1 MFPGTGILAAADP
14 MDHIADKPL
23 FDGLLTDG
31 SGLDRVSSALYELGI
46 TKQVALFF
54 IAGILT
60 VLFFWSYVRQI
71 KRDPDA
77 LPGRWGKF
85 RETSLDALRDQ
96 LVLPFM
102 GESGLKFLP
111 ILATF
116 FVYILICNLIGLIP
130 MLDWVGHGGNTS
142 TANYYITP
150 ALAFCAFV
158 LYHGLGIKEQGN
170 IFTYIKN
177 LFPHVP
183 VVLLPLIIVI
193 EIAAHI
199 IRPCALA
206 IRLCANMV
214 AGHVMIA
221 VLLSFTAAF
230 TADFLIGGGL
240 IALISV
246 IAVTL
251 LTFLELLV
259 AVVQAFVFTFLTTV
273 FLSMA
278 VHPDH

>member
-14 MDHIADKPL
+14 MEHIKDRPL

-31 SGLDRVSSALYELGI
+31 SGLDRISSALYELGI

-71 KRDPDA
+71 RRAPGSV
-77 LPGRWGKF
+77 PGRWGNLV
-85 RETSLDALRDQ
+85 ETVLDTIRDQ
-96 LVLPFM
+96 LILPFM
-102 GESGLKFLP
+102 GQSGMKFLP
-111 ILATF
+111 VLATF

-130 MLDWVGHGGNTS
+130 LLDYVGHGGNTA
-142 TANYYITP
+142 TANYLITP
-150 ALAFCAFV
+150 ALALCAFV

-221 VLLSFTAAF
+221 VLLGFTATF
-230 TADFLIGGGL
+230 TTDFLIGGGL
-240 IALISV
+240 ISLISV

-259 AVVQAFVFTFLTTV
+259 AVIQAFVFTFLTTV

-278 VHPDH
+278 VHPYH

>member
-31 SGLDRVSSALYELGI
+31 SGLDRISSALYELGI

-71 KRDPDA
+71 RRAPGSV
-77 LPGRWGKF
+77 PGRWGNLV
-85 RETSLDALRDQ
+85 ETILDTIRDQ
-96 LVLPFM
+96 LILPFM
-102 GESGLKFLP
+102 GQSGMKFLP
-111 ILATF
+111 VLATF

-130 MLDWVGHGGNTS
+130 LLDYVGHGGNTA
-142 TANYYITP
+142 TANYLITP
-150 ALAFCAFV
+150 ALALCAFV

-230 TADFLIGGGL
+230 TTDFLIGGGL
-240 IALISV
+240 ITLISV